1 MNDKPKYL
9 IESEIAVRKQM
20 LAGTDYQALKF
31 AEGAISN
38 EDYAS
43 MARSDQRT
51 GSRACKVPRGTGN
64 LKSFRSEE
72 KQL

>member
-38 EDYAS
+38 EDYAEVK
-43 MARSDQRT
+43 AQREAW
-51 GSRACKVPRGTGN
+51 RAEINELEAELAKFP
-64 LKSFRSEE
+64 EE
-72 KQL
+72 QAI